1 MHEQAYTAE
10 IWDSYGVLQSM
21 TVQSRQDGSGKKA
34 GGSDLFVGIGLQKA
48 FIGPPLEIS
57 GNRPI

>member
-21 TVQSRQDGSGKKA
+21 TVQSRQDRSGK
-34 GGSDLFVGIGLQKA
+34 
-48 FIGPPLEIS
+48 
-57 GNRPI
+57 